1 MAGPGPFALAG
12 RVVTMAPGAQPLTHG
27 VVYVK
32 DDSIV
37 DVRDASAPAAQPPP
51 GFEAVT
57 PIDTK
62 GTIYPGLVELHNHLS
77 YDALPLWDV
86 PKPFTNRDQWSSG
99 KMSDTYR
106 KLISGP
112 MQIVGTTPG
121 LPEAVVRYVEAKC
134 LLGGTTTSQGIA
146 LYSDAGIRKLY
157 FGACRNVEST
167 KDKALPNAAT
177 RIPDVD
183 ARDAEKF
190 LARQKAVKS
199 LVLHLAE
206 GTDPT
211 AEKHFEAL
219 HLANGDW
226 AIFHTLAGIHCVSLT
241 RADYDVMAA
250 KQASM
255 VWSPLSNLLLYGETA
270 DVAAARAAGTRMGI
284 GSDWSPSGSK
294 NLLFELRVARSY
306 AATIGGIPDRDLLA
320 MATIDAAGIL
330 GWDAALGSLE
340 AGKRADILVV
350 AGATHDP
357 YAHLFTCTETD
368 VDLVVI
374 DGVARAGTKAL
385 MKALGRGTPTET
397 VGIGS
402 TTRVLDLQQDGVDPA
417 IAGLKLS
424 AATKRLRDALA
435 NLPELAKPKMG
446 AALGEPHVTLE
457 LDHDEMTDFTIRP
470 ELPDEDG
477 SLTGLLPMGGGPMTP
492 LDELL
497 EPIDLD
503 PLTVVDDG
511 DYLEMLATERNL
523 VAHSA
528 ALATVIGGL
537 S

>member
-27 VVYVK
+27 VVYVSG
-32 DDSIV
+32 DSIA
-37 DVRDASAPAAQPPP
+37 DVRDAGAQPPA

-62 GTIYPGLVELHNHLS
+62 GTIYPGLIELHNHLS

-86 PKPFTNRDQWSSG
+86 PRQFTNRDQWSSG

-157 FGACRNVEST
+157 FGAARNVEAT
-167 KDKALPNAAT
+167 KDKTLPNAAT

-183 ARDAEKF
+183 ARDAERF
-190 LARQKAVKS
+190 LAREKS
-199 LVLHLAE
+199 AKGSLILHLAE

-219 HLANGDW
+219 HLKNGDW
-226 AIFHTLAGIHCVSLT
+226 AIFHTLAGIHCVPLT
-241 RADYDVMAA
+241 SADHDVL
-250 KQASM
+250 ASKGASI
-255 VWSPLSNLLLYGETA
+255 VWSPLSNLLLYGGTA
-270 DVAAARAAGTRMGI
+270 DVASARAAGVRLGI

-294 NLLFELRVARSY
+294 NLLFELRVARTY

-330 GWDAALGSLE
+330 GWEAALGSLE

-350 AGATHDP
+350 SGVIHDP
-357 YAHLFTCTETD
+357 FEHLFHCTETD
-368 VDLVVI
+368 VALVVI
-374 DGVARAGTKAL
+374 DGIARAGTKSL

-397 VGIGS
+397 VGVGS

-417 IAGLKLS
+417 IAGLKLA

-435 NLPELAKPKMG
+435 DLPELAKPKMG

-470 ELPDEDG
+470 ELPDQDG
-477 SLTGLLPMGGGPMTP
+477 FLTGIMPIGGGPMTP
-492 LDELL
+492 LEDLL
-497 EPIDLD
+497 EPIALD

-511 DYLEMLATERNL
+511 DYLETLATEGNL
-523 VAHSA
+523 VKHSA
-528 ALATVIGGL
+528 ALAAAIGGL

>member
-12 RVVTMAPGAQPLTHG
+12 RVVTMGQGAPPLDHG

-37 DVRDASAPAAQPPP
+37 DVRAAGAQPPA

-62 GTIYPGLVELHNHLS
+62 GTIYPGLIELHNHLS

-157 FGACRNVEST
+157 FGAARNVEAT

-190 LARQKAVKS
+190 LAREKAAKGS
-199 LVLHLAE
+199 LILHLAE

-219 HLANGDW
+219 HLPNGEW
-226 AIFHTLAGIHCVSLT
+226 AVFHTLAGIHCVSLT
-241 RADYDVMAA
+241 RADYDVLAE

-255 VWSPLSNLLLYGETA
+255 FP
-270 DVAAARAAGTRMGI
+270 I
-284 GSDWSPSGSK
+284 
-294 NLLFELRVARSY
+294 
-306 AATIGGIPDRDLLA
+306 
-320 MATIDAAGIL
+320 
-330 GWDAALGSLE
+330 
-340 AGKRADILVV
+340 
-350 AGATHDP
+350 H
-357 YAHLFTCTETD
+357 TE
-368 VDLVVI
+368 
-374 DGVARAGTKAL
+374 
-385 MKALGRGTPTET
+385 
-397 VGIGS
+397 
-402 TTRVLDLQQDGVDPA
+402 
-417 IAGLKLS
+417 
-424 AATKRLRDALA
+424 
-435 NLPELAKPKMG
+435 
-446 AALGEPHVTLE
+446 
-457 LDHDEMTDFTIRP
+457 
-470 ELPDEDG
+470 
-477 SLTGLLPMGGGPMTP
+477 
-492 LDELL
+492 
-497 EPIDLD
+497 
-503 PLTVVDDG
+503 
-511 DYLEMLATERNL
+511 
-523 VAHSA
+523 
-528 ALATVIGGL
+528 
-537 S
+537 